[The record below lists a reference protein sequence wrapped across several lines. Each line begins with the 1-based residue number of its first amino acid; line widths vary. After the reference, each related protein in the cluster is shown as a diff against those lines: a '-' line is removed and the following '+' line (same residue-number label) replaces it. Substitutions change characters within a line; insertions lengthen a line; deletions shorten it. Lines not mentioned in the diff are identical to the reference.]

1 MKCNLCGKQDSA
13 NGNVFCVECAEMLT
27 RLAASEQRTKE
38 REAAELAEISR
49 AYLMYPCRG

>member
-13 NGNVFCVECAEMLT
+13 KGNLFCVECAEMLT
-27 RLAASEQRTKE
+27 RLAASEQRTKD

-49 AYLMYPCRG
+49 AYMMYPGRG